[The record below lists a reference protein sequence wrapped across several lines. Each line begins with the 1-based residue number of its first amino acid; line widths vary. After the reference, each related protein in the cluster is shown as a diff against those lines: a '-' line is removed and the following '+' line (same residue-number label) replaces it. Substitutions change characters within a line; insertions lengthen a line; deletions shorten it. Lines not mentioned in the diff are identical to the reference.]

1 VFLEPDRAR
10 PTRAPRWA
18 YIGTLAA
25 VAILRAPVSA
35 QQPPAG
41 VTLSGVVLDAGSGA
55 PVGGAFLQVGERG
68 PRAIADSIGRF
79 RIPNVPSGEQ
89 RLSVQRFGYAR
100 QELAIRVGAAP
111 APLEI
116 RLAIDPVQVQG
127 LTVTGRAEVSVS
139 GVVRDATSGA
149 TLPNARLRLTPD
161 AVRATAEDVSD
172 REGVFHLSD
181 VPTGAYLL
189 RVELLG
195 YQSRYAQVAVAA
207 PSDPL
212 ELRLEPDSVMMRG
225 VVQFNRQLRGRRNAF
240 LGIASAYDE
249 RRLLE
254 SGSPDAVHFLEHH
267 TWVSQQP
274 CDDRKM
280 SSVCVLG
287 RGGSVVEAKVFVD
300 ELPVMG
306 FDQLEVL
313 RSYRP
318 EDFYLVEVFGFNV
331 IHVYTHAY
339 AERQA
344 RRPRLM
350 LPPG

>member
-1 VFLEPDRAR
+1 VLV
-10 PTRAPRWA
+10 
-18 YIGTLAA
+18 GLLLALTA
-25 VAILRAPVSA
+25 HPSLLFA

-41 VTLSGVVLDAGSGA
+41 VALSGVVLDAGTGA
-55 PVGGAFLQVGERG
+55 PVGGAFLQVGDRG
-68 PRAIADSIGRF
+68 PRAIADQAGRF
-79 RIPNVPSGEQ
+79 RIASVPFGDQ

-100 QELAIRVGAAP
+100 RELEITVGAAP

-116 RLAIDPVQVQG
+116 RLAVDPVQMQG
-127 LTVTGRAEVSVS
+127 LTVTGTAEVSLS
-139 GVVRDATSGA
+139 GVVRDAATGA
-149 TLPNARLRLTPD
+149 TLPNVRLWLTPD
-161 AVRATAEDVSD
+161 AVRETAEDVSD

-181 VPTGAYLL
+181 VPTGPYLM

-195 YQSRYAQVAVAA
+195 YQSKYVQVAVTA
-207 PSDPL
+207 PPDPL
-212 ELRLEPDSVMMRG
+212 ELSLEPDSVMMRG

-240 LGIASAYDE
+240 FGIATAYDE

-254 SGSPDAVHFLEHH
+254 SGSPDAVHFLEHQ

-274 CDDRKM
+274 CDDGKM

-287 RGGSVVEAKVFVD
+287 RGGSVVEARVFID
-300 ELPVMG
+300 ELPVLG
-306 FDQLEVL
+306 SDQLEVL

-318 EDFYLVEVFGFNV
+318 EDFYLVEVFGFNL